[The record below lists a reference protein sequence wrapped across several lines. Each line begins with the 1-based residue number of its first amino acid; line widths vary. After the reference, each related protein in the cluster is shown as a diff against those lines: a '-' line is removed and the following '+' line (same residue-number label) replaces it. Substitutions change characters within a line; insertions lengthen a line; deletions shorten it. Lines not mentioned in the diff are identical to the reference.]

1 MRLTI
6 QELGEMK
13 RRGESI
19 PMITAYDYTAA
30 RLVERAGVRLI
41 LVGDSLGQCVLGYD
55 STLPVT
61 MDDIVSHAKAVVRGS
76 EESHVVADMPFMS
89 YQADVRDAVG
99 NAGRMLS
106 EAGAQSVKLEGG
118 KRVAGTVNRIVDAGV
133 PVMGHIGLTPQS
145 IHQLGGYSVQGKTLE
160 SARELLNDAIALESS
175 GVYAIVLELIPSKLA
190 GIITKRLSIP
200 TIGIGS
206 GPECDGQVQVFHDL
220 LGLLPDF
227 RPKHAR
233 RYADLDESIVKAVSD
248 YMQDVKGGS
257 FPDVNESRSI
267 DEINY
272 ETLLDETT
280 A

>member
-41 LVGDSLGQCVLGYD
+41 LVGDSLGQCILGYD
-55 STLPVT
+55 STIPVT
-61 MDDIVSHAKAVVRGS
+61 MDDIVSHTKAVVRGTK
-76 EESHVVADMPFMS
+76 ESHVVADMPFMS
-89 YQADVRDAVG
+89 YKADVRGAVQ

-118 KRVAGTVNRIVDAGV
+118 RKVTGTVSRIVDAGV

-145 IHQLGGYSVQGKTLE
+145 IHQLGGYSIQGKTLE
-160 SARELLNDAIALESS
+160 SARELLNDAVALQNS

-190 GIITKRLSIP
+190 GIITQRLSIP

-206 GPECDGQVQVFHDL
+206 GAECDGQVQVFHDL

-227 RPKHAR
+227 RPRHAR
-233 RYADLDESIVKAVSD
+233 RYADLDESIVKAISD
-248 YMQDVKGGS
+248 YTKDVKESS
-257 FPDVNESRSI
+257 FPDANESYSI
-267 DEINY
+267 DKIVY
-272 ETLLDETT
+272 EALLDETT
-280 A
+280 I

>member
-55 STLPVT
+55 STIPVT
-61 MDDIVSHAKAVVRGS
+61 MDDIVSHTKAVVRGS

-89 YQADVRDAVG
+89 YQADVRDAVQ

-106 EAGAQSVKLEGG
+106 DAGAQSVKLEGG
-118 KRVAGTVNRIVDAGV
+118 RKVTGTINRIVDAGV

-145 IHQLGGYSVQGKTLE
+145 IHQLGGYSIQGKTLE
-160 SARELLNDAIALESS
+160 SARELLNDAVALQNS

-190 GIITKRLSIP
+190 GIITQRLSIP

-227 RPKHAR
+227 RPRHAR
-233 RYADLDESIVKAVSD
+233 RYADLDESIVKAISD
-248 YMQDVKGGS
+248 YTKDVKESS
-257 FPDVNESRSI
+257 FPDASESYSI
-267 DEINY
+267 GEIVY
-272 ETLLDETT
+272 EALLDETT
-280 A
+280 I

>member
-1 MRLTI
+1 
-6 QELGEMK
+6 
-13 RRGESI
+13 
-19 PMITAYDYTAA
+19 
-30 RLVERAGVRLI
+30 
-41 LVGDSLGQCVLGYD
+41 
-55 STLPVT
+55 
-61 MDDIVSHAKAVVRGS
+61 
-76 EESHVVADMPFMS
+76 MPFMS

-145 IHQLGGYSVQGKTLE
+145 IHQLGGYNVQGKTLE

-220 LGLLPDF
+220 LGLIPDF

-267 DEINY
+267 DKITY

>member
-55 STLPVT
+55 STIPVT
-61 MDDIVSHAKAVVRGS
+61 MDDIVSHTKAVVRGS

-89 YQADVRDAVG
+89 YQADVRDAVQ

-118 KRVAGTVNRIVDAGV
+118 RKVTGTVSRIVDAGV

-145 IHQLGGYSVQGKTLE
+145 IHQLGRYSIQGKTLE
-160 SARELLNDAIALESS
+160 SARELLNDAVALQNS

-190 GIITKRLSIP
+190 GIITQRLSIP

-206 GPECDGQVQVFHDL
+206 GAECDGQVQVFHDL

-227 RPKHAR
+227 RPRHAR
-233 RYADLDESIVKAVSD
+233 RYADLDESIVKAISD
-248 YMQDVKGGS
+248 YTKDVKESS
-257 FPDVNESRSI
+257 FPDANESYSI
-267 DEINY
+267 DEIVY
-272 ETLLDETT
+272 EALLDETT
-280 A
+280 I

>member
-55 STLPVT
+55 STIPVT
-61 MDDIVSHAKAVVRGS
+61 MDDIVSHTKAVVRGS

-89 YQADVRDAVG
+89 YQADVRDAVQ

-106 EAGAQSVKLEGG
+106 DAGAQSVKLEGG
-118 KRVAGTVNRIVDAGV
+118 RKVTGTINRIVDAGV

-145 IHQLGGYSVQGKTLE
+145 IHQLGGYSIQGKTLE
-160 SARELLNDAIALESS
+160 SARELLNDAVALQNS

-206 GPECDGQVQVFHDL
+206 GAECDGQVQVFHDL

-227 RPKHAR
+227 RPRHAR
-233 RYADLDESIVKAVSD
+233 RYADLDESIVKAISD
-248 YMQDVKGGS
+248 YTKDVKESS
-257 FPDVNESRSI
+257 FPDASESYSI
-267 DEINY
+267 GEIVY
-272 ETLLDETT
+272 EALLDETT
-280 A
+280 I

>member
-30 RLVERAGVRLI
+30 RLVEQAGLRLV

-55 STLPVT
+55 STVPVT
-61 MDDIVSHAKAVVRGS
+61 MDDIVSHTKAVVRGS
-76 EESHVVADMPFMS
+76 GKSHVVADMPFMS
-89 YQADVRDAVG
+89 YQSDVQTAVR

-118 KRVAGTVNRIVDAGV
+118 RKVADTVNRIVDAGV

-145 IHQLGGYSVQGKTLE
+145 IHQLGGYSIQGKTLE
-160 SARELLNDAIALESS
+160 SARKLLNDALALENS
-175 GVYAIVLELIPSKLA
+175 GAYAIVLELIPSKLA
-190 GIITKRLSIP
+190 GIITQQLSIP

-220 LGLLPDF
+220 LGLLPNF

-233 RYADLDESIVKAVSD
+233 RYADLDSAIVKAVSD
-248 YMQDVKGGS
+248 YIQDVRVGS
-257 FPDVNESRSI
+257 FPDSNESYSI
-267 DEINY
+267 NEIIY
-272 ETLLDETT
+272 ENLLDETT
-280 A
+280 V

>member
-6 QELGEMK
+6 QELSEMK

-55 STLPVT
+55 STIPVT
-61 MDDIVSHAKAVVRGS
+61 MDDIVSHTKAVVRGA

-89 YQADVRDAVG
+89 YQADVRDAVQ

-160 SARELLNDAIALESS
+160 SARELLNDAIELERS

-206 GPECDGQVQVFHDL
+206 GAECDGQVQVFHDL

-227 RPKHAR
+227 RPRHAR
-233 RYADLDESIVKAVSD
+233 RYADLDESIVKAISD
-248 YMQDVKGGS
+248 YTKDVKESS
-257 FPDVNESRSI
+257 FPDANESYSI
-267 DEINY
+267 DEIVY
-272 ETLLDETT
+272 EALLDETT
-280 A
+280 I

>member
-55 STLPVT
+55 STIPVT
-61 MDDIVSHAKAVVRGS
+61 MDDIVSHTKAVVRGS

-89 YQADVRDAVG
+89 YQADVRDAVQ

-106 EAGAQSVKLEGG
+106 DAGAQSVKLEGG
-118 KRVAGTVNRIVDAGV
+118 RKVTGTINRIVDAGV

-145 IHQLGGYSVQGKTLE
+145 IHQLGGYSIQGKTLE
-160 SARELLNDAIALESS
+160 SARELLNDAVALQNS

-227 RPKHAR
+227 RPRHAR
-233 RYADLDESIVKAVSD
+233 RYADLDESIVKAISD
-248 YMQDVKGGS
+248 YTKDVKESS
-257 FPDVNESRSI
+257 FPDASESYSI
-267 DEINY
+267 GEIVY
-272 ETLLDETT
+272 EALLDETT
-280 A
+280 I